1 MALLFT
7 NPARRDGPSST
18 LTAAGFA
25 DAYREI
31 AQWPGYARTPL
42 HSLVDIARESGV
54 GTVFYKDESE
64 RFGLGSFKALGGAYA
79 VLRILQSEV
88 ERATGKVPAA
98 TQLAD
103 GEHRHLTQ
111 DIAVSCATDGNHGRS
126 VAWGSQLFGCRSAI
140 YIHET
145 VSDARAAAIAAYGA
159 EVCRVP
165 GNYDDAVRAADLD
178 AKTYGRFVVSDTSY
192 PGYTDIPRAVMYG
205 YGVMAAE
212 ALDQM
217 VVPPTHIFVQAGVGA
232 LAGAVAAYADTS
244 LRTRPIFVTAEPV
257 QAACVYE
264 SLLAGAPRVVHGRL
278 DTIMAGLAC
287 GEVSLLAWD
296 ILKTRVDAAM
306 VVNDADA
313 RDMMRRLARD
323 IANPIVAGESAVAG
337 LAALLAAA
345 CDPEQAA
352 RLKLDRNSRILIFG
366 TEGAT
371 DPALYAKIVGH
382 SAEKVLQGRAA

>member
-1 MALLFT
+1 MLSGLAHE
-7 NPARRDGPSST
+7 
-18 LTAAGFA
+18 AGVNA
-25 DAYREI
+25 
-31 AQWPGYARTPL
+31 
-42 HSLVDIARESGV
+42 
-54 GTVFYKDESE
+54 VFYKDESE

-79 VLRILQSEV
+79 VLRILQNEV
-88 ERATGKVPAA
+88 ERVTDQTPTAA
-98 TQLAD
+98 QLAA
-103 GEHRHLTQ
+103 GKLRHLTQ
-111 DIAVSCATDGNHGRS
+111 DLTVSCATDGNHGRS
-126 VAWGSQLFGCRSAI
+126 VAWGAQVFGCRSVI

-145 VSDARAAAIAAYGA
+145 VSSARADAIAAYGG
-159 EVCRVP
+159 EICRVR
-165 GNYDDAVRAADLD
+165 GNYDDAVRAADRD
-178 AKTYGRFVVSDTSY
+178 AKSHRRFVVSDTSY

-232 LAGAVAAYADTS
+232 LAGAVAAYADAT
-244 LRTRPIFVTAEPV
+244 LRTRPIFVTAEPE

-264 SLLAGAPRVVHGRL
+264 SLRAGAPRVVHGAL

-306 VVNDADA
+306 LVNDADA

-323 IANPIVAGESAVAG
+323 AGTPIVAGESAVAG

-345 CDPEQAA
+345 CDPEQAE
-352 RLKLDRNSRILIFG
+352 RLKLDRNSRILVFG

-382 SAEKVLQGRAA
+382 SAEKVSQGRTA